1 MPNSQIYR
9 VFLIRNDSAP
19 FLFAFKQSPKLRPSV
34 GDVLTNPLTFDQ
46 FKILRDETPPSEEL
60 QVRFTDGGFQR
71 ITDDGFERITDAIGT
86 DPDDVTHNYF
96 VTPANNPNRISS
108 YSTSGFAND
117 QTLKQLFR

>member
-1 MPNSQIYR
+1 MNYK
-9 VFLIRNDSAP
+9 VFLIRADSTP
-19 FLFAFKQSPKLRPSV
+19 FLFAFEQVPNLRPKV

-46 FKILRDETPPSEEL
+46 LKILRDESEGIEGAI
-60 QVRFTDGGFQR
+60 FR
-71 ITDDGFERITDAIGT
+71 ITDDGDQRVTDDGNIRITQTGESIVE
-86 DPDDVTHNYF
+86 VTHNYF